1 MCFFQE
7 VGSED
12 TMPSRRSSAESPKPR
27 RGRARAETETPP
39 PKPTKKVNGSL
50 KEKKEDSRDTINLSV
65 EVACRLCDKKDF
77 NPVTEAL
84 AKHYATAHFKALLE
98 AEVKDNNCNIC
109 KAKKLRSVFSS
120 KREMI
125 VHLATAH
132 ARAEH
137 LLSDELGIP
146 VEVIKTVR

>member
-1 MCFFQE
+1 
-7 VGSED
+7 
-12 TMPSRRSSAESPKPR
+12 MPSRRSSAESPKPR
-27 RGRARAETETPP
+27 RGRPRAETETPP
-39 PKPTKKVNGSL
+39 PPPKPSKKVNGSVKET
-50 KEKKEDSRDTINLSV
+50 KEKKDDPNDTINLSQ
-65 EVACRLCDKKDF
+65 EVSCRLCDKKDF

-98 AEVKDNNCNIC
+98 AEVKENNCNIC

-125 VHLATAH
+125 IHLATAH
-132 ARAEH
+132 SRAEH

-146 VEVIKTVR
+146 VEVTKNSR